1 MNRRAFLIGSG
12 AAISPVPPARAQST
26 AGVVYRVGYLTGG
39 TPATRAAYLAAFRE
53 GMEGLGHREGQS
65 YILIARGAGGRFER
79 LPILLSEVLGHRP
92 DVLFVTTT
100 PANMAVKKAAAAV
113 PVVFATVA
121 DPVGVGLVA
130 SLARPGS
137 NTTGVT
143 NIVVELTG
151 KRLELLKEAI
161 PAATRIA
168 IFVNPDDNNARLQLH
183 DAAAAAS
190 VLGMSLKPI
199 RHIRRADDLDEAF
212 RAATQA
218 RAHAVLRMV
227 DPTVGDLRRRVGE
240 LALRY
245 RLPVM
250 CSTREEIEAG
260 GLIAYGVPLAAQYR
274 QAARLVHK
282 VLQGAR
288 PANLPIER
296 ATGFELAINLRT
308 AKTLGLKMPDSLLA
322 WADKVIE

>member
-1 MNRRAFLIGSG
+1 MNRRAFLMGSG
-12 AAISPVPPARAQST
+12 AAISAVPPVRAQST
-26 AGVVYRVGYLTGG
+26 TGVVYSVGYLTGG
-39 TPATRAAYLAAFRE
+39 TPATRAACHAAFRE
-53 GMEGLGHREGQS
+53 G
-65 YILIARGAGGRFER
+65 
-79 LPILLSEVLGHRP
+79 
-92 DVLFVTTT
+92 
-100 PANMAVKKAAAAV
+100 
-113 PVVFATVA
+113 
-121 DPVGVGLVA
+121 
-130 SLARPGS
+130 

-151 KRLELLKEAI
+151 KRLELLREAV
-161 PAATRIA
+161 PVATRIA
-168 IFVNPDDNNARLQLH
+168 VFVNPDDDNARLQLH

-190 VLGMSLKPI
+190 VLGVSLKPI

-227 DPTVGDLRRRVGE
+227 DPTVGDLRRQVGE

-260 GLIAYGVPLAAQYR
+260 GLIACGVPLAAQYR

-288 PANLPIER
+288 PADLPVER
-296 ATGFELAINLRT
+296 ATGFELTINLRT
-308 AKTLGLKMPDSLLA
+308 AKTLSLKMPNSLLA
-322 WADKVIE
+322 RADKVIE